1 MSKQKS
7 HILVVDDEQL
17 ILSSLKNLLEFDYTV
32 HTADNGKEALKILG
46 LHPIKVLMSDQ
57 RMPEMMGHELLREA
71 KRVSP
76 NTIRLLLTGYS
87 DLESIINSVNAGE
100 IFRYINKPWKSDM
113 ILSVF
118 KLAVQIYDRLVQLA
132 PAAPAHQQATP
143 PPAAVK
149 APAPAPPH
157 KVHIEVEEKNSS
169 VMFVGYK
176 DAELDGLVSQFQKG
190 YDVLKSPSVDDAFK
204 QIAQKPVSVIVSNV
218 EFGEE
223 NAIDFLNTV
232 KQEYPNVVT
241 VILTEVVDAGLA
253 IRSINELNVFRY
265 LIKPVEG
272 AEFKTVI
279 DSAVSKSQMFKAKPE
294 TNLLQ
299 SARQI
304 APQLAAAETS
314 SESALRLKLRAAQE
328 ALAKSKT
335 RDLS

>member
-7 HILVVDDEQL
+7 QVLVVDDEPL
-17 ILSSLKNLLEFDYTV
+17 ILSSLKNLLEFDYIV
-32 HTADNGKEALKILG
+32 HTADNGKEALKLLG

-71 KRVSP
+71 KRISP

-132 PAAPAHQQATP
+132 PNTSPATVAATP
-143 PPAAVK
+143 AVGIK
-149 APAPAPPH
+149 MNEAPH

-176 DAELDGLVSQFQKG
+176 EGELEGLVSQFQKG
-190 YDVLKSPSVDDAFK
+190 YEVFKSPSVDEAFK

-223 NAIDFLNTV
+223 NAIDFLSAI
-232 KQEYPNVVT
+232 KQDYPNVVT

-279 DSAVSKSQMFKAKPE
+279 DSAVSKSRMFKAKPE

-299 SARQI
+299 TAKQI
-304 APQLAAAETS
+304 APQLVAMETS
-314 SESALRLKLRAAQE
+314 NESALRLKLRAAQE
-328 ALAKSKT
+328 ALSKT
-335 RDLS
+335 KPRDLS